1 MYNEALRKW
10 RKRWIS
16 EMKNN
21 PFCLSYL
28 KFLHESM
35 KVENTKKK
43 KIQYDILYCI
53 CLPCSHA
60 VNISYKHN
68 QPNIK
73 YLPLANILY
82 FILFFC
88 YTFRPTRSSS
98 LSLLSMILDGTQ
110 MYLLCVYKEHIKTFL
125 FITYDIYSLFVNFR
139 KLSTPFFT
147 TLCKPCVVE

>member
-43 KIQYDILYCI
+43 KRFSMTFYIAFVYHVAMLSTLAINTTNQTL
-53 CLPCSHA
+53 
-60 VNISYKHN
+60 NI
-68 QPNIK
+68 
-73 YLPLANILY
+73 YLSQIY

>member
-1 MYNEALRKW
+1 MKLLGSDVKDEFP
-10 RKRWIS
+10 RWKIIRS
-16 EMKNN
+16 VYHILNS
-21 PFCLSYL
+21 F
-28 KFLHESM
+28 M
-35 KVENTKKK
+35 KVWRSKTPKKK
-43 KIQYDILYCI
+43 RFSMTFYIAFVYHVAMLSTLAINTTNQTL
-53 CLPCSHA
+53 
-60 VNISYKHN
+60 NI
-68 QPNIK
+68 
-73 YLPLANILY
+73 YLSQIY